1 MHSIPTEKDWGDY
14 LSDLD
19 QKYAHDRFSG
29 HMNEQM
35 QSFFKRNRIEAT
47 DELRWMPEIPFRYYM
62 IGFRDAVLAGDLEPC
77 DLSDAAS
84 CFLGLIAEKLE
95 RYPRVVVPIM
105 PELLPTAEYVAKNQ
119 AKFEADE
126 HIYGNF
132 MKKLARIQELY
143 SAYNRPGRLV
153 HVRAADHQRLCT
165 SDRILSS

>member
-1 MHSIPTEKDWGDY
+1 MNITRRRLRRRDREIIKKMHSVPTEKDWGDY

-19 QKYAHDRFSG
+19 QKYAHDRFCG
-29 HMNEQM
+29 RTNEQM
-35 QSFFKRNRIEAT
+35 QPFFKRNPIEAT

-95 RYPRVVVPIM
+95 KHRPTVIPIM
-105 PELLPTAEYVAKNQ
+105 PELLPAAEYVAKNQ

-132 MKKLARIQELY
+132 MKKLAHIQELY
-143 SAYNRPGRLV
+143 SA
-153 HVRAADHQRLCT
+153 
-165 SDRILSS
+165 IK